1 MSYHKRLMYQILYTT
16 IVFILFV
23 FIPGELIGVQCLFQQ
38 TGQALQDMNP
48 DAEET
53 AELIEELNVAR

>member
-1 MSYHKRLMYQILYTT
+1 MQY
-16 IVFILFV
+16 
-23 FIPGELIGVQCLFQQ
+23 LFQQ

-53 AELIEELNVAR
+53 AELIEDLNVEEREEDEGL

>member
-1 MSYHKRLMYQILYTT
+1 M
-16 IVFILFV
+16 
-23 FIPGELIGVQCLFQQ
+23 QCLFQQ
-38 TGQALQDMNP
+38 TGQALQDINP

>member
-1 MSYHKRLMYQILYTT
+1 MIHNNCIYS
-16 IVFILFV
+16 VCFLFQV
-23 FIPGELIGVQCLFQQ
+23 SAVWFQQ